1 MEALKLL
8 LPKTSD
14 LSKVRIGGKPE
25 ITAEDVCAALARL
38 PVEASLYGRYLV
50 LDDEIARELL
60 IRMLVDVCL
69 DMGFEGDIT
78 RLRQLVNLGLSESH
92 GRNKCPQCK
101 GVGKIGI
108 HKCEHC
114 NASGLKRPTEASRAK
129 ALGIARGKF
138 KKTWQ
143 HRYEQIILPVVTYLE
158 MEFSEIRKYLR

>member
-1 MEALKLL
+1 MEILKLL
-8 LPKTSD
+8 LPQCSD
-14 LSKVRIGGKPE
+14 LSRVRTGGKPE
-25 ITAEDVCAALARL
+25 ITSEDVSAALARL
-38 PVEASLYGRYLV
+38 PIEASLYGRYLI
-50 LDDEIARELL
+50 LDDQIARDLL

-69 DMGFEGDIT
+69 DMGFEGDLT

-101 GVGKIGI
+101 GIGKLGI

-114 NASGLKRPTEASRAK
+114 HGSGLKRPTEASRAQ

-143 HRYEQIILPVVTYLE
+143 HRYEHIVLPVITYLE
-158 MEFSEIRKYLR
+158 MELSELRRYL